1 MHLRLVIAN
10 KNYSSWSMRP
20 WVLLAQ
26 AGIPFSEVQL
36 AFTDDGKVAG
46 IDPWSP
52 TGKVPVL
59 WIDDEPVWDSL
70 AICEALADLFPEKQL
85 WPADPAARRL
95 ARAVSAEMHA
105 GFQELR
111 RAMPMNIRASLPDKG
126 RTPGAL
132 KDIDR
137 VIAIWESCRARCG
150 ADGNLLFGSF
160 TCADAMFA
168 PVVSRLQTYGVPLP
182 PTAQRYAQTVL
193 ALSAV
198 KAWYTGALAEREFVP
213 ADEPYAMP

>member
-70 AICEALADLFPEKQL
+70 AICEAVADLFPEKQL
-85 WPADPAARRL
+85 WPVVPAARRL

-137 VIAIWESCRARCG
+137 VIAIWESCRARFG

-168 PVVSRLQTYGVPLP
+168 PVVSRLQTYGIALP
-182 PTAQRYAQTVL
+182 PKAQRYAQSVL

-198 KAWYTGALAEREFVP
+198 KAWYVGALAEKEFVP
-213 ADEPYAMP
+213 ADEPYATP